1 MSDATAPPARPG
13 KDVAVNRMAVR
24 PGGIRESEDRVAAE
38 EPLEIRVGGRPLAVV
53 MRTPGDDTALA
64 AGFLLTE
71 GLIRGP
77 EDIERVAH
85 CTDVPPAAMSN
96 VIDVTLGPGVPDP
109 LERGRRN
116 FYASSSCGICG
127 KSSIEEVRQQAAPL
141 PAGGTIAPDALPRL
155 MPALRSAQV
164 TFERTGGLHAAGLF
178 RFDGT
183 LVATA
188 EDVGRHNTVDKIVG
202 GRLLLGDWPLGDRLL
217 LVSGRV
223 GFEIVQKAWLAGIP
237 AIAAVSAP
245 SSLAV
250 ELAHEARMTLVGFLR
265 GEDYNVYAGPE
276 RLGLGAMGRGASH

>member
-1 MSDATAPPARPG
+1 MSDARVPPGRAGR
-13 KDVAVNRMAVR
+13 DVAVNRMAVR
-24 PGGIRESEDRVAAE
+24 PGGIRESEDKVAAE
-38 EPLEIRVGGRPLAVV
+38 EPLEIRVGGRSLAVV
-53 MRTPGDDTALA
+53 MRTPGDDAALA

-77 EDIERVAH
+77 EDVERVAY
-85 CTDVPPAAMSN
+85 CSDVPPEALSN
-96 VIDVTLGPGVPDP
+96 VIDVVLAPGVPDP

-141 PAGGTIAPDALPRL
+141 AAGAVIAPDAMTRL
-155 MPALRSAQV
+155 VPALRSAQV

-188 EDVGRHNTVDKIVG
+188 EDVGRHNAVDKIVG
-202 GRLLLGDWPLGDRLL
+202 GRLLLGDWPLSERLL

-237 AIAAVSAP
+237 ALAAVSAP
-245 SSLAV
+245 TSLAV
-250 ELAHEARMTLVGFLR
+250 ALAQESRMTLIGFLR
-265 GEDYNVYAGPE
+265 GEDYNVYAGSE

>member
-1 MSDATAPPARPG
+1 VSVVSSPLRPG
-13 KDVAVNRMAVR
+13 RDVPVNRMAVR

-38 EPLEIRVGGRPLAVV
+38 EPLEIRVGGRPLAVL
-53 MRTPGDDTALA
+53 MRTPGDDEALA

-77 EDIERVAH
+77 EDLERVAH
-85 CTDVPPAAMSN
+85 CTDVPPEAMAN
-96 VIDVTLGPGVPDP
+96 VIDVTLAPGVPDP
-109 LERGRRN
+109 LERGRRS

-127 KSSIEEVRQQAAPL
+127 KSSIDEVRLQAAPL
-141 PAGGTIAPDALPRL
+141 PLGRTIAPDALPRL
-155 MPALRSAQV
+155 VPALRTAQV
-164 TFERTGGLHAAGLF
+164 TFERTGGLHAAGLY

-188 EDVGRHNTVDKIVG
+188 EDVGRHNAVDKIVG
-202 GRLLLGDWPLGDRLL
+202 ARLLLGESSLGERLL

-223 GFEIVQKAWLAGIP
+223 SFEIVQKAWLAGIP
-237 AIAAVSAP
+237 AVAAVSAP
-245 SSLAV
+245 TSLAV
-250 ELAHEARMTLVGFLR
+250 ELAQAAGMTLVGFLR

>member
-1 MSDATAPPARPG
+1 MSIVSTPLRPG
-13 KDVAVNRMAVR
+13 RDVTVNRMAVR

-38 EPLEIRVGGRPLAVV
+38 EPLEIRVGGRPLAVL
-53 MRTPGDDTALA
+53 MRTPGDDEALA

-77 EDIERVAH
+77 EDIERIAH
-85 CTDVPPAAMSN
+85 CTDVPPEAMTN
-96 VIDVTLGPGVPDP
+96 VIDVTLAAGVPDP
-109 LERGRRN
+109 LEKGRRA

-127 KSSIEEVRQQAAPL
+127 KASIEEVRLQAAPL
-141 PAGGTIAPDALPRL
+141 PLGLTIAPDALPRL
-155 MPALRSAQV
+155 VPALRTAQV

-183 LVATA
+183 LIATA

-202 GRLLLGDWPLGDRLL
+202 GRLLLGESSLAERLL

-237 AIAAVSAP
+237 AVAAVSAP
-245 SSLAV
+245 TSLAV
-250 ELAHEARMTLVGFLR
+250 ELAQTAGMTLVGFLR

>member
-1 MSDATAPPARPG
+1 MATTPREG
-13 KDVAVNRMAVR
+13 RDVAVNRMAVR

-38 EPLEIRVGGRPLAVV
+38 EPLEIRAGGRPLAVV
-53 MRTPGDDTALA
+53 MRTPGDDAALA

-77 EDIERVAH
+77 EDIESVRH
-85 CTDVPPAAMSN
+85 CTDVPERRAATSSTSCSRPTCPIPA
-96 VIDVTLGPGVPDP
+96 TR
-109 LERGRRN
+109 RGASTSRARAAFAARPRSTRSACRRRRWSP
-116 FYASSSCGICG
+116 ARPSP
-127 KSSIEEVRQQAAPL
+127 RRAAPL
-141 PAGGTIAPDALPRL
+141 V
-155 MPALRSAQV
+155 PALRQAQV

-188 EDVGRHNTVDKIVG
+188 EDVGRHNAVDKIVG
-202 GRLLLGDWPLGDRLL
+202 GRLLQTDWPLSERLL

-237 AIAAVSAP
+237 AVAAVSAP
-245 SSLAV
+245 TSLAI
-250 ELAHEARMTLVGFLR
+250 ELAQESNMTLLGFLR

-276 RLGLGAMGRGASH
+276 RLGLGPMGRGTTH

>member
-1 MSDATAPPARPG
+1 MSVVSSPLRPG
-13 KDVAVNRMAVR
+13 RDVPVNRMAVR

-38 EPLEIRVGGRPLAVV
+38 EPLEIRVGGRPLAVL
-53 MRTPGDDTALA
+53 MRTPGDDEALA

-77 EDIERVAH
+77 EDLERVAH
-85 CTDVPPAAMSN
+85 CTDVPPEAMAN
-96 VIDVTLGPGVPDP
+96 VIDVTLAPGVPDP
-109 LERGRRN
+109 LERGRRS

-127 KSSIEEVRQQAAPL
+127 KSSIDEVRLQAAPL
-141 PAGGTIAPDALPRL
+141 PLGRTIAPDALPRL
-155 MPALRSAQV
+155 VPALRTAQV
-164 TFERTGGLHAAGLF
+164 TFERTGGLHAAGLY

-188 EDVGRHNTVDKIVG
+188 EDVGRHNAVDKIVG
-202 GRLLLGDWPLGDRLL
+202 ARLLLGESSLGERLL

-223 GFEIVQKAWLAGIP
+223 SFEIVQKAWLAGIP
-237 AIAAVSAP
+237 AVAAVSAP
-245 SSLAV
+245 TSLAV
-250 ELAHEARMTLVGFLR
+250 ELAQAAGMTLVGFLR

>member
-1 MSDATAPPARPG
+1 MSDFAPPVTRPG
-13 KDVAVNRMAVR
+13 RDVVVNRMAVR
-24 PGGIRESEDRVAAE
+24 PGGIRESEDRVAVE
-38 EPLEIRVGGRPLAVV
+38 EPLEIRVGGRALAVV
-53 MRTPGDDTALA
+53 MRTPGDDPALA

-71 GLIRGP
+71 GLIRGA

-85 CTDVPPAAMSN
+85 CTDVPPEAMSN
-96 VIDVTLGPGVPDP
+96 VIDVTLARGVPDP

-127 KSSIEEVRQQAAPL
+127 KGSIEEVRLQAAPL
-141 PAGGTIAPDALPRL
+141 PSGATIAPDALPRL

-188 EDVGRHNTVDKIVG
+188 EDVGRHNAVDKIVG
-202 GRLLLGDWPLGDRLL
+202 GRLLQGDWPQPDRLL

-245 SSLAV
+245 TSLAV
-250 ELAHEARMTLVGFLR
+250 ELAREARMTLLGFLR
-265 GEDYNVYAGPE
+265 GEDYNVYAGSE

>member
-1 MSDATAPPARPG
+1 MSVVSAPLRPG
-13 KDVAVNRMAVR
+13 RDVPVNRMAVR

-38 EPLEIRVGGRPLAVV
+38 EPLEIRVGGRPLAVL
-53 MRTPGDDTALA
+53 MRTPGDDEALA

-77 EDIERVAH
+77 EDLERVAH
-85 CTDVPPAAMSN
+85 CTDVPPEAMAN
-96 VIDVTLGPGVPDP
+96 VIDVTLAPGVPDP
-109 LERGRRN
+109 LERGRRS

-127 KSSIEEVRQQAAPL
+127 KSSIEEVRLQAAPL
-141 PAGGTIAPDALPRL
+141 PLGRTIAPDALPRL
-155 MPALRSAQV
+155 VPALRTAQV
-164 TFERTGGLHAAGLF
+164 TFERTGGLHAAGLY

-188 EDVGRHNTVDKIVG
+188 EDVGRHNAVDKIVG
-202 GRLLLGDWPLGDRLL
+202 ARLLLGEAPLGERLL

-223 GFEIVQKAWLAGIP
+223 SFEIVQKAWLAGIP
-237 AIAAVSAP
+237 AVAAVSAP
-245 SSLAV
+245 TSLAV
-250 ELAHEARMTLVGFLR
+250 ELAQAAGMTLVGFLR

>member
-1 MSDATAPPARPG
+1 
-13 KDVAVNRMAVR
+13 
-24 PGGIRESEDRVAAE
+24 
-38 EPLEIRVGGRPLAVV
+38 
-53 MRTPGDDTALA
+53 
-64 AGFLLTE
+64 
-71 GLIRGP
+71 
-77 EDIERVAH
+77 
-85 CTDVPPAAMSN
+85 
-96 VIDVTLGPGVPDP
+96 VIDVTLAPGVPDP

-127 KSSIEEVRQQAAPL
+127 KSSIEEVRQQAPPL
-141 PAGGTIAPDALPRL
+141 PHGGATIAGDVLPRL
-155 MPALRSAQV
+155 VPALRSAQV

-188 EDVGRHNTVDKIVG
+188 EDVGRHNAVDKIVG
-202 GRLLLGDWPLGDRLL
+202 GRLLLGDWPLSERLL

-245 SSLAV
+245 TSLAI
-250 ELAHEARMTLVGFLR
+250 ELAQEARMTLVGFLR

>member
-1 MSDATAPPARPG
+1 MSDAMAVPTRTG
-13 KDVAVNRMAVR
+13 KDVTVNRMAVR

-38 EPLEIRVGGRPLAVV
+38 EPLEIRVGGQPLAVV
-53 MRTPGDDTALA
+53 MRTPGDDGALA

-85 CTDVPPAAMSN
+85 CTDVPPEAMSN
-96 VIDVTLGPGVPDP
+96 VLDVTLAPGVPDP
-109 LERGRRN
+109 LARGRRN

-127 KSSIEEVRQQAAPL
+127 KASIEEVRQQAAPL
-141 PAGGTIAPDALPRL
+141 PTGATIAPDALPRL
-155 MPALRSAQV
+155 MPALRAAQV

-178 RFDGT
+178 RYDGT

-188 EDVGRHNTVDKIVG
+188 EDVGRHNAVDKIVG
-202 GRLLLGDWPLGDRLL
+202 GRLLLNDWPLGDRLL

-223 GFEIVQKAWLAGIP
+223 GFELVQKAWLAGIP

-245 SSLAV
+245 TSLAV
-250 ELAHEARMTLVGFLR
+250 ELAQEARMTLVGFLR

>member
-1 MSDATAPPARPG
+1 MASPPRTG
-13 KDVAVNRMAVR
+13 RDVVVNRMAVR

-38 EPLEIRVGGRPLAVV
+38 EPLEIRIGGVPLAVL
-53 MRTPGDDTALA
+53 MRTPGDDEALV

-77 EDIERVAH
+77 EDLEAVRP
-85 CTDVPPAAMSN
+85 CTDVPAEARGNVMDAM
-96 VIDVTLGPGVPDP
+96 LAEGVPDP
-109 LERGRRN
+109 SVRTRRA

-127 KSSIEEVRQQAAPL
+127 KASIEEVRLQARPL
-141 PAGGTIAPDALPRL
+141 RTGPTIAPDALPRL
-155 MPALRSAQV
+155 VPALRMAQV

-178 RFDGT
+178 AFDGR
-183 LVATA
+183 LVGVA
-188 EDVGRHNTVDKIVG
+188 EDVGRHNAVDKIVG
-202 GRLLLGDWPLGDRLL
+202 ARVLLGDWPLDERLL

-237 AIAAVSAP
+237 AVAAVSAP

-250 ELAHEARMTLVGFLR
+250 ELAREAGMTLLAFLR

-276 RLGLGAMGRGASH
+276 RLGLGAMGRGTTH

>member
-1 MSDATAPPARPG
+1 
-13 KDVAVNRMAVR
+13 MAVR

-38 EPLEIRVGGRPLAVV
+38 EPLEIRVGGRPLAVL
-53 MRTPGDDTALA
+53 MRTPGDDEALA

-77 EDIERVAH
+77 EDLERVAH
-85 CTDVPPAAMSN
+85 CTDVPPEAMSN
-96 VIDVTLGPGVPDP
+96 VIDVTLAPGVPDP
-109 LERGRRN
+109 LERGRRA

-127 KSSIEEVRQQAAPL
+127 KSSIEEVRLQAAPL
-141 PAGGTIAPDALPRL
+141 ALGRTIAPDALPRL
-155 MPALRSAQV
+155 VPALRTAQV
-164 TFERTGGLHAAGLF
+164 TFERTGGLHAAGLY

-188 EDVGRHNTVDKIVG
+188 EDVGRHNAVDKIVG
-202 GRLLLGDWPLGDRLL
+202 GRLLLGESPLAERLL

-223 GFEIVQKAWLAGIP
+223 SFEIVQKAWLAGIP
-237 AIAAVSAP
+237 AVAAVSAP
-245 SSLAV
+245 TSLAV
-250 ELAHEARMTLVGFLR
+250 ELAQAAGMTLIGFLR